1 MTAPEL
7 LRQRA
12 AELEAGAHALA
23 DAYHVTGD
31 DDALRASDARA
42 IAALVICEL
51 AAALELAGEA
61 A

>member
-1 MTAPEL
+1 MRRRSDIPDLT
-7 LRQRA
+7 
-12 AELEAGAHALA
+12 

-42 IAALVICEL
+42 IAALTLLEL
-51 AAALELAGEA
+51 AAALELAGEEA